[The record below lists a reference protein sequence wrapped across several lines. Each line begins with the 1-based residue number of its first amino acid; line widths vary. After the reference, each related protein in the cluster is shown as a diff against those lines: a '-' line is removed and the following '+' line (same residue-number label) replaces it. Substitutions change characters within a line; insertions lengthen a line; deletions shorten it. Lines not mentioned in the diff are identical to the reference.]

1 MRLQKYLSICGIC
14 SRRKGEE
21 LISAGRVFI
30 GKKKAVIRDKIDP
43 DTDKVYVDQKLIVA
57 EMQKIYILLNKPRG
71 YITTTNDPE
80 GRKTILDLIKKVPGR
95 VYPVGRLDYDTKGL
109 ILLTND
115 GNLTFELTHPKH
127 QISKTYKV
135 RCKGAVD
142 LTAIDA
148 LRSGVILNDGYKT
161 QKAEVYVIE
170 INKKN
175 SLLEIT
181 IYEGKNRQI
190 RKMFESVGHPVAQLT
205 RIKIGDIKIGDLKS
219 GSYRFLKKTE
229 VDKLKNFCKKHR
241 YK

>member
-1 MRLQKYLSICGIC
+1 MRLQKYLSTYGIC

-21 LISAGRVFI
+21 LIAAGRVFI
-30 GKKKAVIRDKIDP
+30 GRKKAVIGDKVAP
-43 DTDKVYVDQKLIVA
+43 DTDKVYVDRKLVVA
-57 EMQKIYILLNKPRG
+57 ERQKIYILLNKTRG
-71 YITTTNDPE
+71 YVTTTNDPE
-80 GRKTILDLIKKVPGR
+80 GRKTILDLIKKVPER
-95 VYPVGRLDYDTKGL
+95 VYPVGRLDYDTEGL
-109 ILLTND
+109 LLLTND
-115 GNLTFELTHPKH
+115 GDLTFGLTHPKH

-142 LTAIDA
+142 LVAIDS

-170 INKKN
+170 LNKEN
-175 SLLEIT
+175 SLLEVT

-190 RKMFESVGHPVAQLT
+190 RKMFESVGHPVTRLT
-205 RIKIGDIKIGDLKS
+205 RIKIGDMKVGDLKS

-229 VDKLKNFCKKHR
+229 VDKLKNFCKKAR